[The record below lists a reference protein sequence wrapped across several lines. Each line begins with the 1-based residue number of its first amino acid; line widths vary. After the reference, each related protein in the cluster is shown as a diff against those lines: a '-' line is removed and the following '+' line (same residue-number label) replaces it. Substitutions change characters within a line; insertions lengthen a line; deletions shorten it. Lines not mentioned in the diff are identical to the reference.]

1 MVLAHLISPN
11 TLSALHVNAARSTF
25 LTQGVPVSLNKKFQ
39 AQTYSSSTKSMSF
52 AVLASLPAPSAY
64 RNPQLYTFSCVLFI
78 TFQPTSE
85 RTHHCAHYGR
95 AICSTFGMDSCPV
108 FPHPQIR
115 QPGPPWLLP
124 AGGGFPRVT
133 FTWRLWSNHLHSSAS
148 KVKKLETSEALEN
161 AFDLER
167 QPHLFSSTSCP
178 ALTRTEKVLLSRGR
192 P

>member
-1 MVLAHLISPN
+1 
-11 TLSALHVNAARSTF
+11 
-25 LTQGVPVSLNKKFQ
+25 
-39 AQTYSSSTKSMSF
+39 MSF

-78 TFQPTSE
+78 TFQPASE
-85 RTHHCAHYGR
+85 RIHHCAHYGR
-95 AICSTFGMDSCPV
+95 AIRSTFGMDSCPV

-133 FTWRLWSNHLHSSAS
+133 FTWRLWSNHLLSSAS

-178 ALTRTEKVLLSRGR
+178 ASTKAETVLLSRGR